1 MQWISGIAQ
10 HCDSLHFEHRLLENL
25 HPFTGEFGA
34 VERNTGH
41 VAARMRKAC
50 DKAAAQGIGGGCQD
64 NGNGGS
70 LPFRRES
77 RWRPDDDD
85 GVGSKSRKFCRK
97 FVVTL
102 SLAEHEPVL
111 DCKVLAF
118 DVAKVAKP
126 AEQCL
131 LKVRV
136 GGGGEITQTRRL
148 RSLLRSR
155 RERPR
160 SRRAAERG

>member
-1 MQWISGIAQ
+1 CNSL
-10 HCDSLHFEHRLLENL
+10 DSDHRLLENL
-25 HPFTGEFGA
+25 HPFAGEFGA

-41 VAARMRKAC
+41 VAPRTRKAS
-50 DKAAAQGIGGGCQD
+50 DKAAAQGIGGGCHD

-70 LPFRRES
+70 LPFRRER
-77 RWRPDDDD
+77 RWRADDDD
-85 GVGSKSRKFCRK
+85 GVGRKSRKFCRK
-97 FVVTL
+97 FVVAL

-148 RSLLRSR
+148 RSLLRPRNNWPR
-155 RERPR
+155 RRC
-160 SRRAAERG
+160 